1 MARIKKALAA
11 LAEKLGVNRAKL
23 AFARKRFWVNHKRA
37 EGNHKKALRAERAA
51 DRARAN
57 EHTKHARKK
66 DREAARSH
74 ARANQYQGKAQYWIA
89 RIKEFKQKIDHLE
102 QSQAEREAQLA
113 KWKKDH
119 GIHVK
124 GDKVIGGTPRQRLV
138 AGALAAAAGCSS
150 GKRRNAYSQPG
161 SYTVTH
167 GITGEPVGYRSDCS
181 QFVTSIYHSAGLEDP
196 NAYNWQ
202 GGYTGTLVANG
213 KQVSTPQPGD
223 LVLYGSGTAHH
234 VEMFVGPGDKTI
246 GHGSA
251 PVDAGVINLFGDG
264 NYRFF
269 SYL

>member
-1 MARIKKALAA
+1 LATIKKALAA

-37 EGNHKKALRAERAA
+37 EGNHNKALRAERAA

-57 EHTKHARKK
+57 GHKKHARKK

-74 ARANQYQGKAQYWIA
+74 SRANKYQGRAQYWIA
-89 RIKEFKQKIDHLE
+89 RIKEFKRKVDHLE

-113 KWKKDH
+113 KWIKEH
-119 GIHVK
+119 GVRID
-124 GDKVIGGTPRQRLV
+124 GDRITGGTPRERLV

-150 GKRRNAYSQPG
+150 GRRRNVYSQPG
-161 SYTVTH
+161 AYTVKH
-167 GITGEPVGYRSDCS
+167 GITGEPPGYRTDCS
-181 QFVTSIYHSAGLEDP
+181 QFVTSMYWSAGLGDP
-196 NAYNWQ
+196 NGYNWE

-213 KQVSTPQPGD
+213 RQVSDPKPGD

-234 VEMFVGPGDKTI
+234 VEMYVGPGDKTI

-264 NYRFF
+264 DYRFY

>member
-37 EGNHKKALRAERAA
+37 EGNHKKAERAERSA

-57 EHTKHARKK
+57 EHPKHARKK

-74 ARANQYQGKAQYWIA
+74 ARAHKYQGRAQYWLSS
-89 RIKEFKQKIDHLE
+89 IKQLKRKIDHLE
-102 QSQAEREAQLA
+102 QSQAEREAQLER
-113 KWKKDH
+113 WKKTH
-119 GIHVK
+119 GIQIS
-124 GDKVIGGTPRQRLV
+124 GNKVTGGTPRQRLV
-138 AGALAAAAGCSS
+138 AGALAAAANCSS
-150 GKRRNAYSQPG
+150 GHRRNVYSQAG
-161 SYTVTH
+161 AYTVKY
-167 GITGEPVGYRSDCS
+167 GITGEPIGYRTDCS
-181 QFVTSIYHSAGLEDP
+181 QFVTSIYYSAGLNDP
-196 NAYNWQ
+196 NGYDWQ
-202 GGYTGTLVANG
+202 GGYTGTLVSHG
-213 KQVSTPQPGD
+213 KQVNTPQPGD

-234 VEMFVGPGDKTI
+234 VEMYVGPGDKTI